1 MLTDLAAAVVSR
13 PELEPAMAALRF
25 LGLVVTLQVTN
36 IKRQKKEELYKEFD
50 RYVVFASVHQNIS
63 PCFKRVFRHL

>member
-1 MLTDLAAAVVSR
+1 MLTDLAAAVASR

-36 IKRQKKEELYKEFD
+36 IKRKKKQALYKEFD
-50 RYVVFASVHQNIS
+50 RCIIFASVHQHIS
-63 PCFKRVFRHL
+63 TCFKRVLRHL